1 MKLIDLKLDEYL
13 DVLISDEPAPGGG
26 SVSALACAQ
35 GAALVSMVCDL
46 TIMKKKYADDHEL
59 CGEIKAEAEVL
70 YRDLKAAIDKD
81 TDAYNLV
88 AAAFKMPKETDEEK
102 AARKKAIADGTLEAT
117 KVPLSV
123 MKMGMEGLKLADR
136 LYGHFNKN
144 CASDL
149 GVGILNFMAGIR
161 GAWMNVK
168 INLPGVKDEAFA
180 AEAEAEGRKI
190 LEEGNEIAHRLYHA
204 IEEEL

>member
-46 TIMKKKYADDHEL
+46 TLMKKKYADDHEI
-59 CGEIKAEAEVL
+59 CGQIKEEAVKL
-70 YRDLKAAIDKD
+70 YADLKAAIDKD

-88 AAAFKMPKETDEEK
+88 AAAFKMPKETPEDK
-102 AARKKAIADGTLEAT
+102 AARKQAIADGTLEAT

-123 MKMGMEGLKLADR
+123 MKMGMEGLKLADK
-136 LYGHFNKN
+136 LNGHFNKN

-149 GVGILNFMAGIR
+149 GVGVINFKTGIQ

-168 INLPGVKDEAFA
+168 INLPGVKDESFA
-180 AEAEAEGRKI
+180 AEAEAEGKKI
-190 LEEGNEIAHRLYHA
+190 LAEAAEIADRLYKE
-204 IEEEL
+204 IEEDL

>member
-13 DVLISDEPAPGGG
+13 DILISDEPAPGGG

-35 GAALVSMVCDL
+35 GAALISMVCDL
-46 TIMKKKYADDHEL
+46 TTAKKKYADDHEL
-59 CGEIKAEAEVL
+59 CGQIKEEAVKL
-70 YRDLKAAIDKD
+70 YGDLKAAIDKD

-88 AAAFKMPKETDEEK
+88 AAAFKMPKGTDEEK

-149 GVGILNFMAGIR
+149 GVGVINLMTGIQ

-180 AEAEAEGRKI
+180 AEAEAEGKKI
-190 LEEGNEIAHRLYHA
+190 LDEGKQIADRLYKA

>member
-1 MKLIDLKLDEYL
+1 
-13 DVLISDEPAPGGG
+13 
-26 SVSALACAQ
+26 
-35 GAALVSMVCDL
+35 
-46 TIMKKKYADDHEL
+46 
-59 CGEIKAEAEVL
+59 
-70 YRDLKAAIDKD
+70 
-81 TDAYNLV
+81 
-88 AAAFKMPKETDEEK
+88 MPKETDEEK
-102 AARKKAIADGTLEAT
+102 AARKQAIADGTLEAT

-123 MKMGMEGLKLADR
+123 MQMGMEGLKLADK

-149 GVGILNFMAGIR
+149 GVGVINFLTGIR

-190 LEEGNEIAHRLYHA
+190 LAEGEQIADRLYKA

>member
-13 DVLISDEPAPGGG
+13 DILISDEPAPGGG

-46 TIMKKKYADDHEL
+46 TTAKKKYADDHAL
-59 CGEIKAEAEVL
+59 CGEIKEEAVKL
-70 YRDLKAAIDKD
+70 YGELKAAIDKD

-102 AARKKAIADGTLEAT
+102 AARKKSIADGTLEAT

-123 MKMGMEGLKLADR
+123 MQMGMEGLKLADK

-149 GVGILNFMAGIR
+149 GVGVINFLTGIR

-168 INLPGVKDEAFA
+168 INLPGVKNEAFA
-180 AEAEAEGRKI
+180 AEAEAEGKRI
-190 LEEGNEIAHRLYHA
+190 LAEGEQIADRLYKA

>member
-13 DVLISDEPAPGGG
+13 DILISDEPAPGGG

-35 GAALVSMVCDL
+35 GAALISMVCDL
-46 TIMKKKYADDHEL
+46 TTAKKKYADDHEL
-59 CGEIKAEAEVL
+59 CGQIKEEAVKL
-70 YRDLKAAIDKD
+70 YGDLKAAIDKD

-88 AAAFKMPKETDEEK
+88 AAAFKMPKEKDEEK

-123 MKMGMEGLKLADR
+123 MQMGMETMKLADR

-149 GVGILNFMAGIR
+149 GVG
-161 GAWMNVK
+161 V

-190 LEEGNEIAHRLYHA
+190 LAEAEEIADRLYKA

>member
-1 MKLIDLKLDEYL
+1 MPPKVKVTKEMVMQASFEVIRTYGHENLSARTIAEYL
-13 DVLISDEPAPGGG
+13 GCSTQP
-26 SVSALACAQ
+26 
-35 GAALVSMVCDL
+35 
-46 TIMKKKYADDHEL
+46 
-59 CGEIKAEAEVL
+59 VL
-70 YRDLKAAIDKD
+70 YSFKTVDEIREAAYDIADRYH
-81 TDAYNLV
+81 TD
-88 AAAFKMPKETDEEK
+88 FIMPKETDEEK

-123 MKMGMEGLKLADR
+123 MQMGMEGLKLADK

-149 GVGILNFMAGIR
+149 GVGVLNFLAGIR

-190 LEEGNEIAHRLYHA
+190 LAEGEEIANRLYKA

>member
-13 DVLISDEPAPGGG
+13 DILISDEPAPGGG

-35 GAALVSMVCDL
+35 GAALISMVCDL
-46 TIMKKKYADDHEL
+46 TTAKKKYADDHEL
-59 CGEIKAEAEVL
+59 CRQIKEEAVRL
-70 YRDLKAAIDKD
+70 YGDLKAAIDKD

-123 MKMGMEGLKLADR
+123 MQMGMETMKLADK

-149 GVGILNFMAGIR
+149 GVGVINLLTGIR

-180 AEAEAEGRKI
+180 AEAEAEGKKI
-190 LEEGNEIAHRLYHA
+190 LAEGEQIADRLYKA

>member
-13 DVLISDEPAPGGG
+13 DILISDEPAPGGG

-35 GAALVSMVCDL
+35 GAALISMVCDL
-46 TIMKKKYADDHEL
+46 TTAKKKYADDHEL
-59 CGEIKAEAEVL
+59 CRQIKEEAVKL
-70 YRDLKAAIDKD
+70 YGDLKAAIDKD

-123 MKMGMEGLKLADR
+123 MQMGMETMKLADR

-149 GVGILNFMAGIR
+149 GVGVINLLTGIR

-180 AEAEAEGRKI
+180 AEAEAEGRRI
-190 LEEGNEIAHRLYHA
+190 LAEGEQIADRLYKA

>member
-13 DVLISDEPAPGGG
+13 DILISDEPAPGGG

-46 TIMKKKYADDHEL
+46 TTMKKKYADDHEL
-59 CGEIKAEAEVL
+59 CGQIKEEAVKL
-70 YRDLKAAIDKD
+70 YADLKAAIDKD

-88 AAAFKMPKETDEEK
+88 AAAFKMPKETPEDK
-102 AARKKAIADGTLEAT
+102 AARKQAIADGTLEAT

-123 MKMGMEGLKLADR
+123 MKMGMEGLRLADR

-144 CASDL
+144 CAS
-149 GVGILNFMAGIR
+149 AGIQ

-180 AEAEAEGRKI
+180 AEAEAEGKKI
-190 LEEGNEIAHRLYHA
+190 LAEAAEIADRLYKA